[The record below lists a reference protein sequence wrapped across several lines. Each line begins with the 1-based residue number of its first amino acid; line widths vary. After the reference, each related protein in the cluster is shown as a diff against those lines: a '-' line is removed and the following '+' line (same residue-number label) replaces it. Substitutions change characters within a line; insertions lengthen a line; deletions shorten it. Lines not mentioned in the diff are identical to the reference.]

1 MMLTAIECNRRGLSF
16 ASVHDSYWTHAGDI
30 DTMSAIIRDCF
41 ISLHSSPILDRL
53 RDEFMERYKD
63 HVIPLSELTAPG
75 LIKRLEEAGTRI
87 KATEDQLPYLKYIS
101 PIVDYSGI
109 SQPEESTPESSED
122 VPTTAVKK
130 AKKVPLKPDEAA
142 DAMLSN
148 RFVKLLDLLPALP
161 EKGSFKVEQIK
172 ESKYF
177 FS

>member
-53 RDEFMERYKD
+53 RDEFLERYKD

-75 LIKRLEEAGTRI
+75 LIKRLQEAGTKI
-87 KATEDQLPYLKYIS
+87 MATEDQLPYLKYIS

-109 SQPEESTPESSED
+109 PLPEETTAESTEEDSS
-122 VPTTAVKK
+122 PAVKK
-130 AKKVPLKPDEAA
+130 TKKAPLRPDEAA
-142 DAMLSN
+142 DAMLSG

-161 EKGSFKVEQIK
+161 EKGNFKVEQIK